1 MSTVY
6 KIEKLIAELGEED
19 YYNENVIDERLSL
32 TAETTPTEDLL
43 PSHYKTLREM
53 IDFIKSHK
61 KICEINASI
70 DNSLHKGSSNIIKK
84 LQKEIEELKE
94 ENKQILHHD
103 SEIKRECLKTIKET
117 DMTLDYWNK
126 THKKEIEEL
135 KEENKRIKDYNKKYS
150 DFEKRREVVME
161 IINKNK

>member
-6 KIEKLIAELGEED
+6 EIEELIADGFYED
-19 YYNENVIDERLSL
+19 YYNENIIDERLSL

-70 DNSLHKGSSNIIKK
+70 DNSLHKGGSNIIKK

-94 ENKQILHHD
+94 ELKNEN
-103 SEIKRECLKTIKET
+103 SEIKREFMKTIDET
-117 DMTLDYWNK
+117 DATLDYWHK

-135 KEENKRIKDYNKKYS
+135 KAENERIKDYNKKYS